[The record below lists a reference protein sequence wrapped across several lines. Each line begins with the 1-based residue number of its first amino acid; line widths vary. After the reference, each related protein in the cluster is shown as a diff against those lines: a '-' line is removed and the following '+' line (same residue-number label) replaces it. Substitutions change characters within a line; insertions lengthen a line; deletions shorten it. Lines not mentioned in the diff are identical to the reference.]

1 MLVPTKTFTET
12 EDMRMTEEKVGAF
25 VDSWIAAW
33 NRRDLAAVLTHYA
46 TDVRFFSPIAAEVA
60 GAAAIEG
67 KEALAAYW
75 RDALEKFDRLEFT
88 PETFTWD
95 PVQKLLTIHY
105 VARLNGTPR
114 MVCEAQWFGADGKVT
129 RAAAYYGAV
138 L

>member
-1 MLVPTKTFTET
+1 MT
-12 EDMRMTEEKVGAF
+12 EDDAGAF
-25 VDSWIAAW
+25 VQRWIAAW
-33 NRRDLAAVLTHYA
+33 NRRDLDAVLAHYA
-46 TDVRFFSPIAAEVA
+46 PEVRFFSPVAAEVA

-75 RDALEKFDRLEFT
+75 QQALRKFDRLEFALDC
-88 PETFTWD
+88 FTWD
-95 PVQKLLTIHY
+95 AAQRLLAIHY
-105 VARLNGTPR
+105 VAELNGTRR